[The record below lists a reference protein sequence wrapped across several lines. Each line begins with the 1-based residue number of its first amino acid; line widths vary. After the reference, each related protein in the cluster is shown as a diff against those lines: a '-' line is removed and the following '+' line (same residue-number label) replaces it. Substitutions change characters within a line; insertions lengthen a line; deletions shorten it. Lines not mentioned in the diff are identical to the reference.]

1 MLTKE
6 LFTKEVTCLEEYNI
20 ASRNNLAYKFIKN
33 QHLVHYKDDI
43 ISLKDDTFSVD
54 GDDIILP
61 EPSDL
66 SSFTIDNILFNRNS
80 SREFTQK
87 KLTKQNLSDILYY
100 SLGCKTPINYK
111 KFVPQSGGLNSVEA
125 FVFVL
130 FSEDLPLGLYHYNS
144 QKNSLTNIKIGNF
157 SVWLNEHVFYQ
168 EEYSNATFVIV
179 LTSNIGKLQKKYGL
193 RSYRL
198 GLLDVGHVS
207 QNIYLIST
215 AFR

>member
-87 KLTKQNLSDILYY
+87 NLQNKTCLIYY
-100 SLGCKTPINYK
+100 IIAL
-111 KFVPQSGGLNSVEA
+111 VV
-125 FVFVL
+125 
-130 FSEDLPLGLYHYNS
+130 
-144 QKNSLTNIKIGNF
+144 
-157 SVWLNEHVFYQ
+157 
-168 EEYSNATFVIV
+168 
-179 LTSNIGKLQKKYGL
+179 KLQLTIKSL
-193 RSYRL
+193 FHNQV
-198 GLLDVGHVS
+198 D
-207 QNIYLIST
+207 
-215 AFR
+215 